1 MDSSSSNQED
11 TVSANFSHKVLMS
24 PPPTVSPSV
33 EEKGPQQ
40 GKEKKTPNFPEP
52 CCFNT
57 VEVLILLFQSAA
69 FFNLL
74 ILRVCQWSIALS
86 SKQLNK
92 PLSQ

>member
-11 TVSANFSHKVLMS
+11 TVSSNFSDKVLMS
-24 PPPTVSPSV
+24 PPLTVSPSV

-40 GKEKKTPNFPEP
+40 GKKKKTNFPKP

-74 ILRVCQWSIALS
+74 ILRGCQWGRALS